1 MKSKEPIK
9 TFTFEE
15 VKELFYKA
23 IKGHTELLHALLD
36 AYVLGYQR
44 GYQRGKK

>member
-1 MKSKEPIK
+1 MKSKEPIE

-15 VKELFYKA
+15 AKELFYKA
-23 IKGHTELLHALLD
+23 LKGHTELLQALIN

-44 GYQRGKK
+44 GYKNGKK